1 LLEHTAPLPV
11 PDSEALALALNCL
24 VALSESL
31 RALVLQA
38 YGAPLPSKT
47 FLHSSKRAAASS
59 STPPPPSTSPS
70 SPKSSSSCGSHGAPT
85 TSGGLMFMPP
95 PPSALVFRSPSEQS
109 LADFLADSEH
119 LTSGE
124 GEAAAGKALGVDRK
138 DDAGASAATPS
149 AHVVSPAQQ
158 RQREAVR
165 SFVEAVWENV
175 LSAASQLLVH
185 SHAAAANHRTTT
197 ASAAH
202 SQSSTSATAAY
213 SANSGDSSTGHM
225 HSSSSSSSSGGSSHS
240 NAASAGPNQSSLNV
254 SSGSSLNGKGNSN
267 SGSAAVQRR
276 LLDKLLTVYVSFT
289 ISAGLGG
296 LQTPRDCFLGSLC
309 KAALPSPWL
318 HSSSSS
324 SSQGYAQD
332 YGGSPQALSPP
343 HVAVLKVWGYCM
355 VCFVHLPHMYTY
367 TFLNP
372 AHSLSFLFMYYIRR
386 CSL

>member
-31 RALVLQA
+31 RALLLQA

-47 FLHSSKRAAASS
+47 SSSSQSNKRAGSS
-59 STPPPPSTSPS
+59 SSSPSSSPSSPSSSHASPGSASGGLLFVPPPPS
-70 SPKSSSSCGSHGAPT
+70 
-85 TSGGLMFMPP
+85 L
-95 PPSALVFRSPSEQS
+95 LVFRSPSEQS
-109 LADFLADSEH
+109 LADFLADSEQS
-119 LTSGE
+119 TNEE
-124 GEAAAGKALGVDRK
+124 GGRGAGKASVDGNE
-138 DDAGASAATPS
+138 DTADAPASQS

-175 LSAASQLLVH
+175 LSAASQLLIH

-197 ASAAH
+197 ASA
-202 SQSSTSATAAY
+202 SSSNNSATSGG
-213 SANSGDSSTGHM
+213 SANSGSGANN
-225 HSSSSSSSSGGSSHS
+225 SSSSGSSHS
-240 NAASAGPNQSSLNV
+240 NGTNV
-254 SSGSSLNGKGNSN
+254 GSNHNGALAGSSSSASTNGKGSSS
-267 SGSAAVQRR
+267 SGAAVQRR

-324 SSQGYAQD
+324 SSSAVSKGYAQD

-343 HVAVLKVWGYCM
+343 HVAVLKVC
-355 VCFVHLPHMYTY
+355 L
-367 TFLNP
+367 
-372 AHSLSFLFMYYIRR
+372 
-386 CSL
+386 